1 MPGALVGEISDGINE
16 DLTIIRY
23 ACCYW
28 VDHLCQTGHQSQIDL
43 SNCGK
48 VLMFLQK
55 HFPHWLE
62 ALSLMGNISDG
73 AAMVRNLESVLM
85 VSDALPPYPQ

>member
-1 MPGALVGEISDGINE
+1 MLLLGD
-16 DLTIIRY
+16 Y
-23 ACCYW
+23 
-28 VDHLCQTGHQSQIDL
+28 LCQARHQGQIDL
-43 SNCGK
+43 PSSGK